1 MITLGYLFLSVS
13 LPQGHPRRAGPA
25 LCPGGSSA
33 AVVGNPRLPASVM
46 ERWLWGPMPSAEE
59 EAHMVAELL
68 GCQPLTGQGAT
79 KQRVMSALS
88 QAECAHFATHV
99 SWKLAALVLAP
110 NQDIGTGHGAN
121 TSGGASGGTEGSVKS
136 SYSIKDDASDAE
148 SVCDSPPLQ
157 EFLLTAADI
166 LDLRL
171 PVKLVV
177 LGSVCLCFK
186 RCFIF
191 MYSMY
196 RFTPNFINVIYFIK

>member
-1 MITLGYLFLSVS
+1 
-13 LPQGHPRRAGPA
+13 
-25 LCPGGSSA
+25 
-33 AVVGNPRLPASVM
+33 
-46 ERWLWGPMPSAEE
+46 MPSAEE

-68 GCQPLTGQGAT
+68 GCQPLTGPGAT

-110 NQDIGTGHGAN
+110 NQDVGTGHGAN
-121 TSGGASGGTEGSVKS
+121 TSSGASGGTEGSVKS

-186 RCFIF
+186 GYTSSFISIYILF
-191 MYSMY
+191 YS
-196 RFTPNFINVIYFIK
+196 FINSMVFSLFLL